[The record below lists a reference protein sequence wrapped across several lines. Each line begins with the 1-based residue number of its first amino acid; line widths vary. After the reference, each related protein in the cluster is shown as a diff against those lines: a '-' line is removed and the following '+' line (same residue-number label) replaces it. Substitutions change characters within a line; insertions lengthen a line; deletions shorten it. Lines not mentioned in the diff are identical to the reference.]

1 MKLYD
6 TSLAIEGINVNNNS
20 NSNNNNNNI
29 NLDNSILSRYADE
42 LTQNT
47 YITNPAVAR
56 DEEIKKALL
65 ILLTP
70 EKSAVL
76 VGKPGIGKTAIVEGI
91 AYRIQRNEVPDAL
104 KGYKIYRVN
113 TSALIGEDDGDNRVL
128 KLVQELR
135 NMEKVILFVDEIH
148 TLIGGDSQGAL
159 DLANMFKEGL
169 SRGTI
174 KMIGATTTDEY
185 NRYILRDK
193 AFLRRFDKVEV
204 AEPTQEMCV
213 QILMQTLPKLEKQ
226 TGVILPY
233 TDFIKENIMKFIV
246 DTTSEYNRVYENAS
260 RYPDVALVLLRQAF
274 SNAIYENK
282 KNVGFKNLYDAVR
295 FSKAVYPDV
304 IKKQLNQFKT
314 IFVDELAS
322 ENVVVNP
329 DDYLHN

>member
-6 TSLAIEGINVNNNS
+6 TSLPISGIVNNE
-20 NSNNNNNNI
+20 NN
-29 NLDNSILSRYADE
+29 LSSDSILARYSDE
-42 LTQNT
+42 LTANE

-56 DEEIKKALL
+56 DEEIKKSIL

-91 AYRIQRNEVPDAL
+91 AYRIQRNDVPDAL
-104 KGYKIYRVN
+104 KGYRIYRVN
-113 TSALIGEDDGDNRVL
+113 TSALIGEDDGENRVL
-128 KLVQELR
+128 KLVNELKT
-135 NMEKVILFVDEIH
+135 MERVILFIDEIH
-148 TLIGGDSQGAL
+148 TLIGNDSQGAL

-204 AEPTQEMCV
+204 SEPTEEMCV
-213 QILMQTLPKLEKQ
+213 QILMQTLPKIEKQ
-226 TGVILPY
+226 TGVTLPY

-246 DTTSEYNRVYENAS
+246 DTTRECNRVYENAS

-274 SNAIYENK
+274 SNAIYDNK
-282 KNVGFKNLYDAVR
+282 NTVGFKNIYDAVR

-304 IKKQLNQFKT
+304 VKKQLVKFKDKF
-314 IFVDELAS
+314 IDELRE
-322 ENVVVNP
+322 ENVVVNVEN
-329 DDYLHN
+329 YLHE